1 MAYIYNA
8 EFENKKKLTD
18 MFGLL
23 PESNEHEIIHYQS
36 LGSSI
41 QVEISIRVE
50 SDEEAIRSSIE
61 LEEKISE
68 IIGSPINPKLE
79 KIERLR

>member
-23 PESNEHEIIHYQS
+23 PESNEHEIIHYES

-41 QVEISIRVE
+41 RVEISIRAE
-50 SDEEAIRSSIE
+50 NDQEAIKSSIE
-61 LEEKISE
+61 LERKISE
-68 IIGSPINPKLE
+68 IIGGPINPQLE
-79 KIERLR
+79 KVERLR